1 MRLGGLDK
9 YSSSLGGA
17 PIHVPRAE
25 MNQNPDSNSIR
36 RIILP
41 SGRALE
47 ILKVRLAHT
56 DQCGLHVCPDCESHL
71 VQPLEWQETHPGFW
85 ELTLRCPNCLWSD
98 EGVFSQRQVDALEE
112 HLDDGLAEMLNDLR
126 RLTQANMAEE
136 IDRFAAALQCDLIL
150 PEDF

>member
-1 MRLGGLDK
+1 
-9 YSSSLGGA
+9 
-17 PIHVPRAE
+17 
-25 MNQNPDSNSIR
+25 MNQNPDSKNPDSNSIR

-47 ILKVRLAHT
+47 ILKVHLGQS
-56 DQCGLHVCPDCESHL
+56 DQLGLHVCPECDSHL
-71 VQPLEWQETHPGFW
+71 VQPLEWQEARAGFW
-85 ELTLRCPNCLWSD
+85 ELTLRCPNCHWDD
-98 EGVFSQRQVDALEE
+98 EGVFSQAQVDALEE

-136 IDRFAAALQCDLIL
+136 IDRFAAALDTDLIL